1 MIEEGKKDA
10 PVIESALNEKW
21 FEQFGHSD
29 SETKAGNNF
38 EGFELDEVWV
48 INIAWCDGMIQYY
61 YFV

>member
-38 EGFELDEVWV
+38 EGFELDEV
-48 INIAWCDGMIQYY
+48 
-61 YFV
+61 